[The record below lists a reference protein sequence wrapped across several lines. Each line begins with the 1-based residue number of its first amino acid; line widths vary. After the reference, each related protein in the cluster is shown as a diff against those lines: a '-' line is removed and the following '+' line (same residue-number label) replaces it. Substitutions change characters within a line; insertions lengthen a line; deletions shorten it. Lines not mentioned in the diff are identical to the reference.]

1 MTSAQLMQPGMSRR
15 GGASRRSRAEAF
27 FALSLLLT
35 AAICGCG
42 PKLVQPVELR
52 SPYPQRQVWAVVPF
66 SNESGISIVDPYRM
80 ADLCAAQAQQVYGI
94 DTLPVNRVIAAMQ
107 QCDLPAVTSAA
118 DAMML
123 MNVLNIDGLIVGTVT
138 AYDPYPPPTLGIAAE
153 LHVRSAR
160 DRWSGLDP
168 QTIVR
173 DPRGEAAAGE
183 LGPQNPIAQAA
194 GVFDARNNQTLLWLN
209 DFATGRTIPDS
220 AYGKDIYLVNME
232 LYTQFVC
239 YRVLHDLLA
248 IEQARLHPAATKT
261 TKR

>member
-1 MTSAQLMQPGMSRR
+1 MSTRGMSRPV
-15 GGASRRSRAEAF
+15 AIVFTFVSLA
-27 FALSLLLT
+27 SLL
-35 AAICGCG
+35 AAVMSGCG

-66 SNESGISIVDPYRM
+66 SNESGVSIVDTYRM
-80 ADLCAAQAQQVYGI
+80 ADLCAAQAQQIYGI

-107 QCDLPAVTSAA
+107 QCDLPAITSAS

-138 AYDPYPPPTLGIAAE
+138 AYDPYPPPTLGIATE
-153 LHVRSAR
+153 LHIRSVH

-173 DPRGEAAAGE
+173 DPHGEAAAGE
-183 LGPQNPIAQAA
+183 VGPQNPVAQAA

-248 IEQARLHPAATKT
+248 IEQARLHPAATRT